1 MGSSSSDNGKLTTLQ
16 RDLLRSFFQ
25 RAEGFF
31 LTGGAVLVEYHL
43 KHRTTDD
50 LDLFTS
56 EDRLDE
62 GVRVLLAAA
71 EAIDAECQAVRTSP
85 DFRRFLVKRKQESAV
100 VDLVRDRVPQLREKV
115 QLGTIVLDHIAEI
128 AANKLCALVGRA
140 EIRDLVDVMLLE
152 RAGHRVEDSLVDAHA
167 KDGGV
172 TPATLAW
179 VLSQLTV
186 ADNAE
191 LPGSVPVEELRGFID
206 DLQRRLRALAFPGT

>member
-1 MGSSSSDNGKLTTLQ
+1 MGSSSSGEGRLTTFQ
-16 RDLLRSFFQ
+16 RELLHAFFQ

-56 EDRLDE
+56 EDLLDE
-62 GVRVLLAAA
+62 GVQALLAAA
-71 EAIDAECQAVRTSP
+71 EAIDAECQAIRTSP
-85 DFRRFLVKRKQESAV
+85 DFRRFLVKREQAAAV
-100 VDLVRDRVPQLREKV
+100 IDLVRDRVPQLREKV
-115 QLGTIVLDHIAEI
+115 ELGTIVVDDIAEI

-152 RAGHRVEDSLVDAHA
+152 RAGHRVEDGLIEAHA

-179 VLSQLTV
+179 VLSQLAV
-186 ADNAE
+186 AEDAE
-191 LPGSVPVEELRGFID
+191 LPGGVPVEELRRFVD
-206 DLQRRLRALAFPGT
+206 DVQRRLRALAFPGA